1 MSHHFDSKYI
11 SLRCLSVQEFYLRL
25 MSGSWIF
32 LGLFEAFDGG
42 GHALILNHDS
52 RINQHKDWD
61 QPLFVTKCPDLQIKS
76 VILYGQCPFYLY
88 VGPKSRINLSLNSY
102 HNTYY

>member
-1 MSHHFDSKYI
+1 MFKNFICD
-11 SLRCLSVQEFYLRL
+11 LCVEVGFFVR
-25 MSGSWIF
+25 
-32 LGLFEAFDGG
+32 LFEALDGG
-42 GHALILNHDS
+42 GHALILYHDS

-61 QPLFVTKCPDLQIKS
+61 QPLFVTKCPDLQIES